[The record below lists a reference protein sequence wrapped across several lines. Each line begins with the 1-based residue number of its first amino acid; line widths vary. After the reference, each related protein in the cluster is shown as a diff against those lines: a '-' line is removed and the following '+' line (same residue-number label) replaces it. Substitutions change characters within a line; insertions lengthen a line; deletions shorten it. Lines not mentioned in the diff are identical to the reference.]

1 MKVKSHKELIDG
13 HNTVTFFIE
22 DVSTNTLIHSDTFI
36 VTKKTKI
43 RQLKADFV
51 DYVLGMQ
58 KMEREMLEIKVHELK
73 QNMIPMDLD
82 KLNSNN
88 SNNVN

>member
-36 VTKKTKI
+36 INSKTRIKA
-43 RQLKADFV
+43 LKAGFV
-51 DYVLGMQ
+51 EYVLDMQ
-58 KMEREMLEIKVHELK
+58 KMELALLNAEVHKIKENQIV
-73 QNMIPMDLD
+73 I
-82 KLNSNN
+82 NSNN
-88 SNNVN
+88 SNKNIN

>member
-36 VTKKTKI
+36 VTAKTRIK
-43 RQLKADFV
+43 QLKAGFV
-51 DYVLGMQ
+51 DYVLDMQ
-58 KMEREMLEIKVHELK
+58 KMELALLNAEVHKIKENQIV
-73 QNMIPMDLD
+73 I
-82 KLNSNN
+82 NSNN
-88 SNNVN
+88 SNNLIN

>member
-36 VTKKTKI
+36 VTAKTRIK
-43 RQLKADFV
+43 QLKAGFV
-51 DYVLGMQ
+51 EYVLDMQ
-58 KMEREMLEIKVHELK
+58 KMELAMLNAEVHKIKENQIV
-73 QNMIPMDLD
+73 I
-82 KLNSNN
+82 NSNN
-88 SNNVN
+88 SNNLIN

>member
-36 VTKKTKI
+36 VTRKTRIK
-43 RQLKADFV
+43 QLKAGFV
-51 DYVLGMQ
+51 EYVLDMQ
-58 KMEREMLEIKVHELK
+58 KMELAMLNAEVHKIKENQIV
-73 QNMIPMDLD
+73 I
-82 KLNSNN
+82 NSNN
-88 SNNVN
+88 SNNLIN

>member
-36 VTKKTKI
+36 INRKTRIKA
-43 RQLKADFV
+43 LKAGFV
-51 DYVLGMQ
+51 EYVLDMQ
-58 KMEREMLEIKVHELK
+58 KMELALLNAEVHKIKV
-73 QNMIPMDLD
+73 
-82 KLNSNN
+82 NSNN
-88 SNNVN
+88 SNNNIS

>member
-36 VTKKTKI
+36 VTAKTRIKE
-43 RQLKADFV
+43 LKAGFV
-51 DYVLGMQ
+51 EYVLDMQ
-58 KMEREMLEIKVHELK
+58 KMELAMLNAEVHKIKENQIV
-73 QNMIPMDLD
+73 I
-82 KLNSNN
+82 NSNN
-88 SNNVN
+88 SNNSVN

>member
-36 VTKKTKI
+36 INRKTRIKA
-43 RQLKADFV
+43 LKAGFV
-51 DYVLGMQ
+51 EYVLDMQ
-58 KMEREMLEIKVHELK
+58 KMELALLNAEVHKIKEN
-73 QNMIPMDLD
+73 QITI
-82 KLNSNN
+82 NSNN
-88 SNNVN
+88 SNNLIN

>member
-22 DVSTNTLIHSDTFI
+22 DVTTNTLIHSDTFI
-36 VTKKTKI
+36 ITKKTKI

-51 DYVLGMQ
+51 DYVLDMQ
-58 KMEREMLEIKVHELK
+58 KMEKSLLEAQIHELK
-73 QNMIPMDLD
+73 KNMIPMNLETI
-82 KLNSNN
+82 NSNN
-88 SNNVN
+88 SNNIN

>member
-36 VTKKTKI
+36 VTRKTRIK
-43 RQLKADFV
+43 QLKAGFV
-51 DYVLGMQ
+51 EYVLDMQ
-58 KMEREMLEIKVHELK
+58 KMVLAMLNAEVHKIKENQIV
-73 QNMIPMDLD
+73 I
-82 KLNSNN
+82 NSNN
-88 SNNVN
+88 SNNLIN

>member
-36 VTKKTKI
+36 VTAKTRIK
-43 RQLKADFV
+43 QLKAGFV
-51 DYVLGMQ
+51 DYVLDMQ
-58 KMEREMLEIKVHELK
+58 KMELAMLNAEVHKIKEN
-73 QNMIPMDLD
+73 QIAI
-82 KLNSNN
+82 NSNN
-88 SNNVN
+88 SNNNIN

>member
-36 VTKKTKI
+36 VTAKTRIK
-43 RQLKADFV
+43 QLKAGFV
-51 DYVLGMQ
+51 DYVLDMQ
-58 KMEREMLEIKVHELK
+58 KMELAMLNAEVHKIKENQIV
-73 QNMIPMDLD
+73 I
-82 KLNSNN
+82 NSNN
-88 SNNVN
+88 SNNNIN